1 MAYATAWMMVRRLRS
16 FLLALALRTLVVL
29 LSGSVALIAIN
40 AWQDHALP
48 SGTSFDIVFDR
59 LEWAIYGAVAT
70 GLIAAAAMVFFQARR
85 FSLVERTGLSCAAVG
100 LILVIM
106 TTTNIVH

>member
-1 MAYATAWMMVRRLRS
+1 MAYATAWTMVRRLGS
-16 FLLALALRTLVVL
+16 LLLALALRTLVVL
-29 LSGSVALIAIN
+29 LSGSVALIAID
-40 AWQDHALP
+40 AWQDRALP

-85 FSLVERTGLSCAAVG
+85 FSLVERTGLSCGAVG
-100 LILVIM
+100 LILATFM
-106 TTTNIVH
+106 TTSIIH